1 MLKSNLCD
9 YSNAYI
15 VVKGIKTVPNTVAAA
30 APNNRI
36 KKVVFEN
43 CAPFTYC
50 ISKINNTQIDNVKDI
65 DVVMDMCNLTEYSET
80 DFHASG
86 NVWQYYK
93 DQPALNDNGNY

>member
-15 VVKGIKTVPNTVAAA
+15 VVKGIKTVPNTGAAA

-43 CAPFTYC
+43 CALFTYC

-80 DFHASG
+80 DLHASG
-86 NVWQYYK
+86 NV
-93 DQPALNDNGNY
+93 